1 VIKLPV
7 PNMSEIEQALAE
19 LQRLVLKFGE
29 ATYIKFG
36 EETSQLSRLP
46 KHLLDLDTYIAQ
58 FRN

>member
-1 VIKLPV
+1 
-7 PNMSEIEQALAE
+7 MSEIEQALAE